1 MFAKNTVDSVLS
13 SFTKMIEQLKDI
25 EHKNLIKVD
34 EEVNKIIAA
43 ASARDSFSDEA
54 ARAVAVRNK
63 IEGLVS

>member
-25 EHKNLIKVD
+25 EKNSNTKADAELQ
-34 EEVNKIIAA
+34 KIIAA
-43 ASARDSFSDEA
+43 QSAKDSFSNEA
-54 ARAVAVRNK
+54 ARAVSVRNK